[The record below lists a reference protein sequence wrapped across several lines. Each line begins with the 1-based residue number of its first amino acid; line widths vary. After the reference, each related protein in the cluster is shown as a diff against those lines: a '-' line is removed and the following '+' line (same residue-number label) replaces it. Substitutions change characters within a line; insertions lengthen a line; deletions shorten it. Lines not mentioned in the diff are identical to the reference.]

1 MTMSMGGAMGLPFME
16 NIKQLVR
23 LISENFGDEVGE
35 DLEQGMR
42 EIMGPV
48 FGYNPT
54 DMILRG
60 LPRGIGLDVSRRTGY
75 GDIIPLRLLMGGDP
89 TDFTGPAVSRLV
101 DMVAGFNEALEQSQG
116 IVETAG
122 ALAVNAS
129 PIAIGNLYRALIK
142 EPNRGTFTQRG
153 QALLPPDSL
162 TGTERAAYALGFQ
175 PTTVSRARERRG
187 MENYY
192 QYRARNG
199 KERYTQ
205 RLSNSLTR
213 YMSSL
218 QNGDVSSAM
227 NAYSNYL
234 NDYLRAMQHD
244 KDNLSDPT
252 KQ

>member
-1 MTMSMGGAMGLPFME
+1 M
-16 NIKQLVR
+16 KQCK
-23 LISENFGDEVGE
+23 
-35 DLEQGMR
+35 
-42 EIMGPV
+42 
-48 FGYNPT
+48 
-54 DMILRG
+54 
-60 LPRGIGLDVSRRTGY
+60 GIWKE
-75 GDIIPLRLLMGGDP
+75 
-89 TDFTGPAVSRLV
+89 
-101 DMVAGFNEALEQSQG
+101 DMVAGFNEALELSQG

-234 NDYLRAMQHD
+234 NDYLTAMQHD
-244 KDNLSDPT
+244 MDNLSDPT
-252 KQ
+252 KQYRINMDSVFNRAERALNSMGFDTGPRVSKAVRPKITEGILKGYIPYRGTG